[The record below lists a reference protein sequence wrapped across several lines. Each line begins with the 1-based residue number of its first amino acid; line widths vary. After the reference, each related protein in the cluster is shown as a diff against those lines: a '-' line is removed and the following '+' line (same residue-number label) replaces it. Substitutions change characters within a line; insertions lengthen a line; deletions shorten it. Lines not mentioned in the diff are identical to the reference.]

1 MATEHPNSP
10 TRQTAPPARGEGD
23 EPYSKSPLAARDSMR
38 ETYRQKLEREDE
50 AWKAAD
56 DIAFRKTQ
64 GIQND
69 DLRDRVLAMGGDATR
84 ASPDPFQALEDAV
97 PGLTTTTGVARTPM
111 DPTTAAVPAPEN
123 SPLVRN
129 MRGTPT
135 IGSGRKSG
143 QAEELYQEPD
153 FAAPRETEMPVAH
166 RKDVRQER
174 NQETTRRE

>member
-1 MATEHPNSP
+1 M
-10 TRQTAPPARGEGD
+10 
-23 EPYSKSPLAARDSMR
+23 
-38 ETYRQKLEREDE
+38 
-50 AWKAAD
+50 
-56 DIAFRKTQ
+56 
-64 GIQND
+64 
-69 DLRDRVLAMGGDATR
+69 
-84 ASPDPFQALEDAV
+84 

-166 RKDVRQER
+166 RKDARQER